1 MLLDTDVLIDLERQH
16 PAADA
21 WLSSLSVV
29 PHTPRFAAMELLNG
43 CQSRAEWRSVEQ
55 FLRPFPICWPA
66 EADLNRALRD
76 FTGYRLSHGL
86 GLVDALIAATALG
99 RGEPLATFNV
109 RHYQAVSGLVT
120 VQPYT
125 R

>member
-1 MLLDTDVLIDLERQH
+1 MER
-16 PAADA
+16 
-21 WLSSLSVV
+21 
-29 PHTPRFAAMELLNG
+29 
-43 CQSRAEWRSVEQ
+43 
-55 FLRPFPICWPA
+55 FLRAFRIYWPA
-66 EADLNRALRD
+66 EADMNRALQE

-109 RHYQAVSGLVT
+109 RHYQAVPGLVT
-120 VQPYT
+120 VQPYV